1 MPVNWC
7 SRQEWLPKPCKSG
20 AQRQRSLREKQSHL
34 QPPRSKRGA
43 LIIVPREQKGR
54 RKIAE
59 SRRSRVVRTTP
70 EHLMDFSIRFLPS
83 KLKWGRRRALA
94 CSLCV
99 PCKYCGRAQAPE
111 PHRRNGGSPR
121 IRTVFSPVKSRD
133 FTIKV
138 SN

>member
-83 KLKWGRRRALA
+83 KLKWGRRRD
-94 CSLCV
+94 S
-99 PCKYCGRAQAPE
+99 
-111 PHRRNGGSPR
+111 H
-121 IRTVFSPVKSRD
+121 SRGAMRPAVYE
-133 FTIKV
+133 TAAV
-138 SN
+138 